1 MSPVRITRVG
11 VAHPR
16 ARIGQQEAAKA
27 IGVLGGN
34 LRRAMLIARGSSI
47 QERAIAVPVAE
58 IGALGDIEARNRE
71 YQQIAGP
78 LALEAFEAVA
88 RPDARDRV
96 GSIVTSSCTGYGIP
110 GWGSQ
115 LVGWLGLRCDTTRLP
130 ITEAGCAGG
139 VVALARAADFIAG
152 HPGRSALAGAAEICS
167 LSFHPGGDDGNLIS
181 TLIFGDGAGAALI
194 EDGPGPGLEILDSA
208 SMLIPGTRDALGFD
222 LTGRGFYPV
231 LSRRLA
237 TLLAPATRA
246 AVVTLLRRNGL
257 DCHRIGAWLMH
268 PGGARILAGLEA
280 QLAVRRARNQWAW
293 DSMRDFGNTS
303 SAAIFDVL
311 RRYLD
316 EPRPDGELGVVAAFG
331 PGVAI
336 ELLLVRRVC

>member
-1 MSPVRITRVG
+1 M
-11 VAHPR
+11 
-16 ARIGQQEAAKA
+16 A
-27 IGVLGGN
+27 IGALGGN
-34 LRRAMLIARGSSI
+34 QRKATLIARGSCI
-47 QERAIAVPVAE
+47 RERAIAVPVAE
-58 IGALGDIEARNRE
+58 IGTLGDIEARNRQ
-71 YQQIAGP
+71 YQELAGP
-78 LALEAFEAVA
+78 LALEAFGALVA
-88 RPDARDRV
+88 AEARDRV
-96 GSIVTSSCTGYGIP
+96 GCVATSSCTGYGVP

-115 LVGWLGLRCDTTRLP
+115 LVESLGLRCDTARLP

-139 VVALARAADFIAG
+139 VVALARARDFVTA
-152 HPGRSALAGAAEICS
+152 HPGRAALAGAAEICS

-181 TLIFGDGAGAALI
+181 TLIFGDGAGAALL

-208 SMLIPGTRDALGFD
+208 SMLIPGTREALGFD

-246 AVVTLLRRNGL
+246 AVVALLRRNGL
-257 DCHRIGAWLMH
+257 DCHGIGAWLMH

-280 QLAVRRARNQWAW
+280 QLGVRRERNHWAW

-311 RRYLD
+311 RRYLA
-316 EPRPDGELGVVAAFG
+316 EPRSNGELGVVAAFG

-336 ELLLVRRVC
+336 EMLLVRRVC